1 MRQQPVGG
9 GCFTSAQLAK
19 SSVLVREQQP
29 EEGAGAARTFM
40 GDQRK
45 KSIVQVKVKLFEELL
60 PDVLSGCPGDL
71 LSFHA
76 FIALTAFRPRH
87 HPLPPLPASYAVYSA
102 AKRASRFALLG
113 PRIKLPLTR

>member
-1 MRQQPVGG
+1 MEEVASPPLRL
-9 GCFTSAQLAK
+9 AQLAK
-19 SSVLVREQQP
+19 SSVLVLGVLGSSRREREQP
-29 EEGAGAARTFM
+29 EHSW

-60 PDVLSGCPGDL
+60 PDVLSGCPSNL

-87 HPLPPLPASYAVYSA
+87 HPLPPPPASYAVYSA
-102 AKRASRFALLG
+102 AKRASRFALLC

>member
-1 MRQQPVGG
+1 
-9 GCFTSAQLAK
+9 
-19 SSVLVREQQP
+19 
-29 EEGAGAARTFM
+29 M

-76 FIALTAFRPRH
+76 FIALTAFRLRPT
-87 HPLPPLPASYAVYSA
+87 PPPLSPPASYAVYSA